1 MRLPIR
7 KTDKI
12 ATAWRLSLFVAVTAL
27 SSSILS
33 REPGK
38 VAVLDDF
45 ESGLAPASWHGQVRL
60 SNSHPAHGRNCL
72 EVKFDSN
79 SATLSTSPQNAN
91 WSGFERLLF
100 DVFSPEVVPL
110 ILSLRLYDAVGGIP
124 PNVAP
129 DDFYLARRKLFVGS
143 GWTHV
148 EVVLKDLGASSER
161 RALALDRI
169 RQLTLAADLERPL
182 TRYFDNFR
190 LVAGLESISRAPS
203 NAPHDTATR
212 AEAGCVRVARVA
224 VHVRR

>member
-1 MRLPIR
+1 MATVWLPG
-7 KTDKI
+7 T
-12 ATAWRLSLFVAVTAL
+12 LLVAVMAL

-33 REPGK
+33 RESAK

-45 ESGLAPASWHGQVRL
+45 ESGPAPAGWHGQVRL

-79 SATLSTSPQNAN
+79 SATVSTSPQNGN

-169 RQLTLAADLERPL
+169 RQLTLAADPERPFTL
-182 TRYFDNFR
+182 YFDNFR
-190 LVAGLESISRAPS
+190 LVTGIESNSSASSKAPQ
-203 NAPHDTATR
+203 DTATR
-212 AEAGCVRVARVA
+212 LEGR
-224 VHVRR
+224 